1 MAIVNS
7 REKLAGLPKWP
18 QRRANHKGA
27 DGSRERKWKI
37 TQAKRLVKKAAASE
51 KNLVLRETARQRDES
66 QQIRRRA
73 SWVAK
78 EVMQLQRRRLLAA
91 VHHAC
96 LSHVQPWQCRGD
108 DSTAQV
114 QVMKF
119 WAKAER
125 VVNFK
130 VKSVAEARKKEVM
143 DKHLSFLVDQ
153 TQRYS
158 SLLAERLHT
167 GAALCARRPSSLCY
181 CMCSVPPTSPAPAAV
196 IVVHHLPR

>member
-1 MAIVNS
+1 M
-7 REKLAGLPKWP
+7 
-18 QRRANHKGA
+18 
-27 DGSRERKWKI
+27 
-37 TQAKRLVKKAAASE
+37 
-51 KNLVLRETARQRDES
+51 
-66 QQIRRRA
+66 
-73 SWVAK
+73 
-78 EVMQLQRRRLLAA
+78 QRRRLLAA
-91 VHHAC
+91 VRHAC
-96 LSHVQPWQCRGD
+96 LLRMQPLQCHGD
-108 DSTAQV
+108 DSTARV

-167 GAALCARRPSSLCY
+167 GVALSARRLSAL
-181 CMCSVPPTSPAPAAV
+181 
-196 IVVHHLPR
+196 